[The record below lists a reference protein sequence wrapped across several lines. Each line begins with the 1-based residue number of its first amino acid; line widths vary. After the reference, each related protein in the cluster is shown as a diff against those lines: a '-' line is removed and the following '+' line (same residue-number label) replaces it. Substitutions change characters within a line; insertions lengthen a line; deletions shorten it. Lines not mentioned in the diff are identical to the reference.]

1 MKVETNISIFTGET
15 ARSQR
20 SLEQAEAKQEKQT
33 KQANTIFAGDLG
45 FNQDSILFRK
55 QIAQKKALKVV
66 GDAWANEQKIEE
78 DFKSRREYK
87 KQLKQEYAEA
97 QKQVK
102 EIADQ
107 KEHLKEVYFVKED
120 SQEQQD
126 LELLRKRRDLLESN
140 QDLEENLTEEELE
153 RLGEIDKQG
162 TTEYQKRSLELDAV
176 EKDFRLK
183 VKQKENE
190 LYAEDAILRSM
201 RLERLKH
208 SPMLKAQQQADEIE
222 KAASEEA
229 VNMLIDEAKDH
240 IDEEQEEREEEAKE
254 IKEEKEE
261 QEKVIEQRR
270 EDRAEAEKRAEEL
283 AESIPMQEMLQ
294 LGQVKT
300 EIQKEIQDIVD
311 KMKLVEE
318 DLKGS
323 MIDESL

>member
-15 ARSQR
+15 SRSQQIR
-20 SLEQAEAKQEKQT
+20 EQAETKQEKQAN
-33 KQANTIFAGDLG
+33 ANTIFAGDLG

-55 QIAQKKALKVV
+55 QMAQKKALKVV

-78 DFKSRREYK
+78 DFKSRREHM
-87 KQLKQEYAEA
+87 KQLNQEYAEA

-102 EIADQ
+102 EITDQ

-140 QDLEENLTEEELE
+140 QDLEENLTEEELDC
-153 RLGEIDKQG
+153 LGKIDEKG
-162 TTEYQKRSLELDAV
+162 MTEYQKRSLELDSV

-190 LYAEDAILRSM
+190 LYAEDATLRSM
-201 RLERLKH
+201 RLERLKYA
-208 SPMLKAQQQADEIE
+208 PMLKAQQQADEIE

-240 IDEEQEEREEEAKE
+240 IDEEQEERKEEAEE

-261 QEKVIEQRR
+261 QEEVIEQRR
-270 EDRAEAEKRAEEL
+270 EDRAESEKRAEEL

-300 EIQKEIQDIVD
+300 EVQKEIQNIVD

-318 DLKGS
+318 DIKGS
-323 MIDESL
+323 LIDESL